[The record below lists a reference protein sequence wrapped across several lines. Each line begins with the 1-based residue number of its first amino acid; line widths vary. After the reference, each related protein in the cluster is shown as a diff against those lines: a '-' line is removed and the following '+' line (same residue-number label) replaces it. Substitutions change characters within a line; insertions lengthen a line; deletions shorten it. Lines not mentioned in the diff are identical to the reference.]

1 MATGRELVDMSGNLE
16 LSVVPIAEIKEI
28 RFSSNAGYTGAEVR
42 ISGIEQFKAVFSIG
56 ATGESVSVWNGS
68 PVPIGPVYQ
77 TLLAA
82 AFQASKM
89 KEAEKTGVSAE
100 FSIPWNSALIA
111 EVSSGILSRKSAPD
125 VSFYGI
131 IVELAGIRNDFFVVD
146 WSEDCLYLSERIGRA
161 QDCKF
166 TQEDLNNFTA
176 LADRKLSSR
185 MKKTMLLDELL
196 GISPDDDAT
205 RH

>member
-1 MATGRELVDMSGNLE
+1 MSQNLE
-16 LSVVPIAEIKEI
+16 VSVVPLTDVAEIRI
-28 RFSSNAGYTGAEVR
+28 NSIDGYTCAMVKTPDCGNFRAVCSVGADGRTV
-42 ISGIEQFKAVFSIG
+42 
-56 ATGESVSVWNGS
+56 TVWNGS
-68 PVPIGPVYQ
+68 PVPLGPVYQ
-77 TLLAA
+77 TLLLAN
-82 AFQASKM
+82 FG
-89 KEAEKTGVSAE
+89 EARISNAETCAE
-100 FSIPWNSALIA
+100 FYIPWNSALIA

-131 IVELAGIRNDFFVVD
+131 IVELAGIRNEFFVVD
-146 WSEDCLYLSERIGRA
+146 WSADCLYISEDLDRA